1 MCVNIC
7 DSLDSVVA
15 DVVCVVD
22 GGGIAG
28 VLEVRDLSVR
38 LVSTVRGVN
47 AAHPVTNLVEITFCV
62 TVPVAKRT

>member
-22 GGGIAG
+22 GSRIAG

-38 LVSTVRGVN
+38 LVSAVRGVN
-47 AAHPVTNLVEITFCV
+47 AAHPVTNFIEINF
-62 TVPVAKRT
+62 A